1 MPRRSETNSRRGVT
15 WERLRKDIDSGLTG
29 DKVNFPDPATA
40 PLGTDSEAA
49 GIPTDPTAI
58 SDAHRYETRNLEA
71 PKQDR
76 GAALYVAFIVIIGCS
91 LGIALVLSH

>member
-1 MPRRSETNSRRGVT
+1 MPHRPETNSSPGVT

-29 DKVNFPDPATA
+29 DKVNFPDPAAA

-49 GIPTDPTAI
+49 GVPTDPTAI
-58 SDAHRYETRNLEA
+58 SDAHRYETRNLKA

-76 GAALYVAFIVIIGCS
+76 GAALYLTFIVTIGCF
-91 LGIALVLSH
+91 LGIALTLSR